1 MNFVSERRDSRRLA
15 VVSAAI
21 ALVMISLL
29 AFAARAQSTELVYWN
44 NYGSTPQSISVANID
59 GSGGGP
65 LNLTGVNLVD
75 PEGMAIDTV
84 TGRLYVASSG
94 GGLTGKGEILYVNLD
109 GSGAGVFT
117 APGALVDEP
126 YGVVLDP
133 VTRMIYWANDGEG
146 NADGSIAWA
155 KLDGSTGGLLNTA
168 PATLVEPYKIGLD
181 PVHGRVY
188 WGNNP
193 VGEDITIGYANAN
206 NTGGGGTLP
215 LSKAPEN
222 VWGIAVD
229 PAAGRIYWSEGN
241 FDKFGYS
248 GLLGGEVNTLDT
260 TGAVVNSSYGFAID
274 PTLNKIYWPNYN
286 NNEARLNGL
295 GFSSLSGGGGG
306 NITPPTA
313 PFDGP
318 QDLLVLKSP
327 TGTGAPAITR
337 DAKNRAAL
345 ACPTGSWAADF
356 AGSFVY
362 QAPTAYAY
370 QWLRNGAPIGG
381 ATAAAFTAKSAGN
394 YTCTVTAANQAGSA
408 AQTSAAINVKAAKLK
423 LTTKKKANAEAGD
436 LVKFKVKAVN
446 QGDLKPKNA
455 KLCVTLPK
463 AAKDDLKAPK
473 CKNAGIAGG
482 VKKTFTIKLKV
493 KGGADLGTDKLTF
506 KVKGAAGKAAKSK
519 IVVR

>member
-1 MNFVSERRDSRRLA
+1 
-15 VVSAAI
+15 
-21 ALVMISLL
+21 MISLL
-29 AFAARAQSTELVYWN
+29 AFAARAQSAELAYWN
-44 NYGSTPQSISVANID
+44 NYGATPQSISVANID

-84 TGRLYVASSG
+84 TGRLYVVSSS

-117 APGALVDEP
+117 APGAPVDEP

-133 VTRMIYWANDGEG
+133 ATRMIYWANDGEG

-155 KLDGSTGGLLNTA
+155 KLDGSAGGLLSTTG
-168 PATLVEPYKIGLD
+168 ATLIEPYKIGLD
-181 PVHGRVY
+181 PVNGRVY

-193 VGEDITIGYANAN
+193 SGEDITIGYANAN

-229 PAAGRIYWSEGN
+229 PAAGRVYWTEGN
-241 FDKFGYS
+241 LDRFAYS
-248 GLLGGEVNTLDT
+248 GLLGGEVNILDT
-260 TGAVVNSSYGFAID
+260 TGAVIDSSYGFAID
-274 PTLNKIYWPNYN
+274 PTLNKIYWPNYGN
-286 NNEARLNGL
+286 DEDRLNGF
-295 GFSSLSGGGGG
+295 GFASVTGGGGG
-306 NITPPTA
+306 NISPQTA
-313 PFDGP
+313 PFNGP

-345 ACPTGSWAADF
+345 TCPAGSWAADF

-362 QAPTAYAY
+362 QAPTTYAY
-370 QWLRNGAPIGG
+370 QWARNGVPVGG
-381 ATAAAFTAKSAGN
+381 ATATAFTAKSPGD
-394 YTCTVTAANQAGSA
+394 YTCAVTGANQAGSTS
-408 AQTSAAINVKAAKLK
+408 QTSPVVKVKAAKIK
-423 LTTKKKANAEAGD
+423 LTTKKKAKAEAGD

-463 AAKDDLKAPK
+463 SAKDDLKAPK
-473 CKNAGIAGG
+473 CKKANLSGG
-482 VKKTFTIKLKV
+482 VKKSFTIKVKV

-519 IVVR
+519 IVVK